1 MSSEAEAAGSSLDSA
16 KLVTAAL
23 LFVGAIAA
31 FYYFADASRLFRVLG
46 LVGAAI
52 VALLIASQTAK
63 GRSTMEFARD
73 TQVEVRKVVWP
84 TRQETVRT
92 TAVVIVVVLIT
103 AVFLWVLDLMLGG
116 ITRWLMGHGG

>member
-1 MSSEAEAAGSSLDSA
+1 
-16 KLVTAAL
+16 
-23 LFVGAIAA
+23 
-31 FYYFADASRLFRVLG
+31 
-46 LVGAAI
+46 
-52 VALLIASQTAK
+52 
-63 GRSTMEFARD
+63 MEFARD